1 MECAPPRDRS
11 ALPQLPARLQK
22 RASDARAGRA
32 GGRLSS
38 LRRSSCSTRSSAK
51 SPESQRHRDWHSLS
65 AALAFAARLSA
76 SRPETRQFSG
86 ERGSGGK
93 GVEFADVCRDDECH
107 GGACGK
113 QLAISRE
120 LNVAK
125 PRVLIISEFYPHA
138 AETYAGIFVREQIS
152 HFKSCEV
159 AAVIAP
165 AVQYP
170 PLPRYRR
177 LRAVQPAA
185 GAYQEAGYPVIRVP
199 VHYLPVLAESFACR
213 EFYRRTA
220 TAIAQHRLEFDLIH
234 AHWAYRSGFVASKL
248 AQKFAKPFVLTA
260 QGSDIHT
267 WMFERRKRA
276 KILAALQAADAIIAL
291 NESLR
296 NTILA
301 EGVAEDKLHVIP
313 QGVDCEAFQP
323 AHLTD
328 RNLHAAV
335 NESSFVFLCVANHH
349 HVKGV
354 DILLRALA
362 LADDETALTLVGA
375 GPGTPALKS
384 LAQSLGLGSRV
395 TFAGA
400 QSPESIPDWINAADA
415 IVIPSRNEG
424 GPAVL
429 LQAMACGKPVVA
441 TAVGMVPAVITD
453 ERLGLIVPVEDTQA
467 LAAALERVRTLSW
480 DASHIRDQV
489 LSFSWP
495 NISARI
501 EDVYSV
507 VLEQRKNETSG
518 NESRTF

>member
-1 MECAPPRDRS
+1 M
-11 ALPQLPARLQK
+11 AR
-22 RASDARAGRA
+22 
-32 GGRLSS
+32 
-38 LRRSSCSTRSSAK
+38 
-51 SPESQRHRDWHSLS
+51 
-65 AALAFAARLSA
+65 
-76 SRPETRQFSG
+76 
-86 ERGSGGK
+86 
-93 GVEFADVCRDDECH
+93 
-107 GGACGK
+107 
-113 QLAISRE
+113 
-120 LNVAK
+120 

-165 AVQYP
+165 VVQYP

-185 GAYQEAGYPVIRVP
+185 GAYQEAGYPVIRMP
-199 VHYLPVLAESFACR
+199 VHYLPVFAESFACR

-220 TAIAQHRLEFDLIH
+220 RAIAQHRLAFDLIH
-234 AHWAYRSGFVASKL
+234 AHWAYRSGFVASRL

-267 WMFERRKRA
+267 WLFEHRKRA
-276 KILAALQAADAIIAL
+276 KILAALQTANAIIAL
-291 NESLR
+291 NENLR
-296 NTILA
+296 EKIFA
-301 EGVAEDKLHVIP
+301 EGVARDKLHVIP
-313 QGVDCEAFQP
+313 QGVDCEVYKPSSIKTSNLRPTASEPAFIY
-323 AHLTD
+323 
-328 RNLHAAV
+328 
-335 NESSFVFLCVANHH
+335 LCLANHYR
-349 HVKGV
+349 VKGV
-354 DILLRALA
+354 DILLH
-362 LADDETALTLVGA
+362 ALTLTDQKINLLLVGA
-375 GPGTPALKS
+375 GPETVALQS
-384 LAQSLGLGSRV
+384 LAHELGLGARV

-400 QSPESIPDWINAADA
+400 QPPESIPNWINAADA
-415 IVIPSRNEG
+415 VVIPSRNEG

-453 ERLGLIVPVEDTQA
+453 VRLGLIVPVEDSQA